1 MAALT
6 GDSHALSLRLPT
18 LMTGRVLVLG
28 AAGRLGSKATEA
40 FRAAGWSVTGLVR
53 PGSAARAPSRTRIV
67 EVHALDYDAVA
78 EAARGTDVVLHA
90 LNPAYPDWSRLAL
103 PLAYSAINAAETAGA
118 TLLFPGNLYN
128 YGSPIPAMIDQ
139 TTPMRPSSHKGQV
152 RLAVEER
159 MAEATDRG
167 MRAIILRAGDFFG
180 GGHGSWFDLV
190 LAKEIGRARLTYP
203 GPLDLV
209 HEWAYLPDFAAALV
223 RLAALRKTLQPFEV
237 FAFPGHAVTG
247 REFTTAIARAAGSK
261 LQVKRMTWWLIHTLR
276 LFVPLCRE
284 LSEIAYLWNE
294 PHRIDGGKLAAAI
307 GDVPR
312 TPLDVAVARALHDL
326 GATA

>member
-1 MAALT
+1 
-6 GDSHALSLRLPT
+6 
-18 LMTGRVLVLG
+18 MTGRVLVLG
-28 AAGRLGSKATEA
+28 AAGRLGSRAAEA

-67 EVHALDYDAVA
+67 EVHALDYNAVA
-78 EAARGTDVVLHA
+78 EAACGADVVLHA

-128 YGSPIPAMIDQ
+128 YGSPMPVTIDEA
-139 TTPMRPSSHKGQV
+139 TPMRPSTRKGQL
-152 RLAVEER
+152 RLAMEER
-159 MAEATDRG
+159 MAEAADRG

-180 GGHGSWFDLV
+180 GGRGSWFDLV

-203 GPLDLV
+203 GPLDVV
-209 HEWAYLPDFAAALV
+209 HEWAYLPDFAAVLV
-223 RLAALRKTLQPFEV
+223 RLAAVRETLRPFEV

-247 REFTTAIARAAGSK
+247 HEFTTAIARAAGGK
-261 LQVKRMTWWLIHTLR
+261 LQVKRMTWWLIHALR
-276 LFVPLCRE
+276 PFVPLCRE
-284 LSEIAYLWNE
+284 LSELAYLWNE
-294 PHRIDGGKLAAAI
+294 PHRIDGSKLAAEI

-312 TPLDVAVARALHDL
+312 TPLDVAVTSALHDL

>member
-1 MAALT
+1 
-6 GDSHALSLRLPT
+6 
-18 LMTGRVLVLG
+18 MTGRVLVLG
-28 AAGRLGSKATEA
+28 AAGRLGSKAAEA
-40 FRAAGWSVTGLVR
+40 FRAARWSVTGLVR
-53 PGSAARAPSRTRIV
+53 PSGAARAPPRIRAV
-67 EVHALDYDAVA
+67 EAHALDYDAVA
-78 EAARGTDVVLHA
+78 EAARGADVIVHA

-128 YGSPIPAMIDQ
+128 YGSPMPATIDE
-139 TTPMRPSSHKGQV
+139 TTPMRPSTRKGQL
-152 RLAVEER
+152 RLAMEER
-159 MAEATDRG
+159 MAEAADRG

-180 GGHGSWFDLV
+180 GGRGSWFDLV
-190 LAKEIGRARLTYP
+190 LTKEIGRARVTYP

-247 REFTTAIARAAGSK
+247 REFTTAIARAAGSR
-261 LQVKRMTWWLIHTLR
+261 LQVKRMTWWLIHALR
-276 LFVPLCRE
+276 PFVPLCRE

-294 PHRIDGGKLAAAI
+294 PHRIDGGNLSAAI

>member
-1 MAALT
+1 
-6 GDSHALSLRLPT
+6 
-18 LMTGRVLVLG
+18 
-28 AAGRLGSKATEA
+28 
-40 FRAAGWSVTGLVR
+40 
-53 PGSAARAPSRTRIV
+53 
-67 EVHALDYDAVA
+67 
-78 EAARGTDVVLHA
+78 
-90 LNPAYPDWSRLAL
+90 L
-103 PLAYSAINAAETAGA
+103 PLAYSAINAAETSGA

-128 YGSPIPAMIDQ
+128 YGSPMPATIDE
-139 TTPMRPSSHKGQV
+139 TTPMRPSSRKGQL
-152 RLAVEER
+152 RLAMEER

-180 GGHGSWFDLV
+180 GGRGSWFDLV
-190 LAKEIGRARLTYP
+190 LTKEIGRARLTYP

-223 RLAALRKTLQPFEV
+223 RLAAVRETLRPFEV

-247 REFTTAIARAAGSK
+247 RQFTTAIARAAGSK
-261 LQVKRMTWWLIHTLR
+261 LQVKRMTWWLIHALR
-276 LFVPLCRE
+276 PFVPLCRE